1 LPNIQINANVEPNVL
16 KAYSKNEAML
26 SMHFENKYEDKIL
39 WCECEIH
46 VEKPLSL
53 AHDKE
58 LLLGKTRIGIIK
70 PRGTISKQVKLFTL
84 PNNYPAEYNYS
95 IILYAYDED
104 GAIAER
110 QEYKNLVKCEENAK
124 NIYDKQGQ

>member
-1 LPNIQINANVEPNVL
+1 MPNIGINTSVEPSVL
-16 KAYSKNEAML
+16 RAYSKNEATL
-26 SMHFENKYEDKIL
+26 SMRFENGYDDKIL

-53 AHDKE
+53 AHDRE

-70 PRGTISKQVKLFTL
+70 PRGSISKQVKLFTQ
-84 PNNYPAEYNYS
+84 PNNYPSDYNYS

-110 QEYKNLVKCEENAK
+110 QEYKSMVKCEENAK
-124 NIYDKQGQ
+124 NIQDKQGQ